1 MISTNQVCPQQ
12 ILTNMA
18 QYADWLG
25 EGTIEKKCNT
35 SPASSLRLR
44 RYMCTDSVSEYLVP
58 SLDFIFLENF

>member
-1 MISTNQVCPQQ
+1 MISTNQVCSQQ
-12 ILTNMA
+12 ILPNMA

-25 EGTIEKKCNT
+25 ESTIEKKCNT

-44 RYMCTDSVSEYLVP
+44 RYMCTDSVSECLVP